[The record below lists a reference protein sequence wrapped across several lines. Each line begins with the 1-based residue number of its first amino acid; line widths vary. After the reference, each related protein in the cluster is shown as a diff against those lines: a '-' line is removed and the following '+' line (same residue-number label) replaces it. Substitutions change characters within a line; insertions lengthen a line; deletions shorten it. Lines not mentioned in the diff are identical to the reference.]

1 MFAFIVSILAQ
12 FEGASVA
19 ESDAVST
26 AYKFNVETLCGVL
39 ILLMFGNGIGIDR
52 LSGRQQPGA
61 ADDHDDRDQQ
71 EDQPQEFLLAL
82 ERREQRDKQ
91 GHAER

>member
-39 ILLMFGNGIGIDR
+39 ILLMFGIGIGIWVAFKNIQHKKKHHHHHHHHHH
-52 LSGRQQPGA
+52 SSSSSSEKKE
-61 ADDHDDRDQQ
+61 
-71 EDQPQEFLLAL
+71 EDSS
-82 ERREQRDKQ
+82 DSS
-91 GHAER
+91 